1 MHPARCALAGGTAR
15 AMCAATVRPRA
26 GRPAPTSPTSTP
38 SRAAPC
44 RVPRGGSSRRRNSR
58 YRHHTQAAQAWGM
71 RLACRAARREPGQ
84 RRHRRRTPTRR
95 ARFSMRNAG
104 ECCAQDMRLQV
115 IRRASCSSGR
125 EAGCVPAKAAPR
137 ARAAVAC
144 DGFGSPQRR
153 PTRPRPGPA
162 WGANGRCALGAGHVR
177 D

>member
-1 MHPARCALAGGTAR
+1 MAADPRRLARGLARQLVVYATGAPVTAADRAELDAIVDRAAPRDYGVRTLVLPNEDGGEPETCTFDFSALAG
-15 AMCAATVRPRA
+15 
-26 GRPAPTSPTSTP
+26 
-38 SRAAPC
+38 
-44 RVPRGGSSRRRNSR
+44 
-58 YRHHTQAAQAWGM
+58 
-71 RLACRAARREPGQ
+71 
-84 RRHRRRTPTRR
+84 
-95 ARFSMRNAG
+95 
-104 ECCAQDMRLQV
+104 QDMRLQV